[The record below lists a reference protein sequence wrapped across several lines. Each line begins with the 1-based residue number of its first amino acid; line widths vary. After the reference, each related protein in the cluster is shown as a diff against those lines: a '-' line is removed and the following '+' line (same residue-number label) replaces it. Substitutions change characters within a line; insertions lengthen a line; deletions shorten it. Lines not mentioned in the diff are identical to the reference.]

1 VKKVIIAAVLALGA
15 LSLFGCHT
23 SAMNREAPLQAMQ
36 QSFSGVVPCADCSGI
51 ETSLFL
57 QQDGTYVLQE
67 TYLGAKDGE
76 LTFASYGSWARTA
89 DKLVLTDSKGG
100 KRYFH
105 PQGDNLAML
114 DSTGSPIV
122 SQFNYVLKP
131 AAQDMPKTPMT
142 LSGMV
147 QYSADVASFT
157 DCATGKVFPLS
168 SGNKTLEQGYLAARK
183 KPQELVFV
191 SMDGHFTVES
201 STGVGQNQKSLVAD
215 SNVKFDAS
223 KACP

>member
-1 VKKVIIAAVLALGA
+1 MKKIIISAVLALGA

-23 SAMNREAPLQAMQ
+23 SAMNYEQPLQAMQ
-36 QSFSGVVPCADCSGI
+36 QSFSGIVPCADCSGI

-67 TYLGAKDGE
+67 TYLGAKNGD
-76 LTFASYGSWARTA
+76 LVFASYGSWARTA
-89 DKLVLTDSKGG
+89 DKLVLTDSKGE

-105 PQGDNLAML
+105 PEGDNLAML
-114 DSTGSPIV
+114 DASGSPIV

-131 AAQDMPKTPMT
+131 TTQVMPNTPMS
-142 LSGMV
+142 LSGMM
-147 QYSADVASFT
+147 QSSAGAVTFT
-157 DCATGKVFPLS
+157 DCVTGKVFPLS
-168 SGNKTLEQGYLAARK
+168 GNKALEQGYLTARK

-201 STGVGQNQKSLVAD
+201 PTGEQQPKKSLVVD

>member
-1 VKKVIIAAVLALGA
+1 MKKIIITAVLALGA

-51 ETSLFL
+51 EMSLFL

-67 TYLGAKDGE
+67 SYLGAKDGD
-76 LTFASYGSWARTA
+76 LMFASYGSWARTA
-89 DKLVLTDSKGG
+89 DKLVLTDSKGE

-105 PQGDNLAML
+105 PEGDNLAML

-131 AAQDMPKTPMT
+131 TAQNMPKTPMT
-142 LSGMV
+142 LSGML

-168 SGNKTLEQGYLAARK
+168 DNKTLKTGYLAARK

-191 SMDGHFTVES
+191 SMDGHFTVNS
-201 STGVGQNQKSLVAD
+201 SAEQGQTQKSLVAD
-215 SNVKFDAS
+215 SNVKFDPA

>member
-1 VKKVIIAAVLALGA
+1 MKKIIIAAVLALGA

-23 SAMNREAPLQAMQ
+23 SAMNRETSLQAMQ
-36 QSFSGVVPCADCSGI
+36 QSFSGVIPCADCSGI

-67 TYLGAKDGE
+67 TYLEAKDGD
-76 LTFASYGSWARTA
+76 LTFANYGSWARTA
-89 DKLVLTDSKGG
+89 DKLVLTDSKGE
-100 KRYFH
+100 KRYFR

-114 DSTGSPIV
+114 DTTGSPIV
-122 SQFNYVLKP
+122 SPFNYVLKP
-131 AAQDMPKTPMT
+131 TTQDMPKTPMT

-168 SGNKTLEQGYLAARK
+168 GSKTLEQGYLAARK

-201 STGVGQNQKSLVAD
+201 SSGDEKNHKSLVAD

>member
-1 VKKVIIAAVLALGA
+1 MKKVIITAVLALGA

-36 QSFSGVVPCADCSGI
+36 QSFSGVIPCADCSGI
-51 ETSLFL
+51 DTSLFL

-67 TYLGAKDGE
+67 SYLGAKDGD

-89 DKLVLTDSKGG
+89 DKLVLTDSKGE

-114 DSTGSPIV
+114 DTTGAPIV

-131 AAQDMPKTPMT
+131 TEQDMPKTPMT
-142 LSGMV
+142 FSGMV
-147 QYSADVASFT
+147 QYSANLASFT
-157 DCATGKVFPLS
+157 DCATGKVFPL

-201 STGVGQNQKSLVAD
+201 SAGEGYNQKSLVAD